1 MTAQLPVP
9 IRCAGRPTLGG
20 LVVPWITL
28 HAGGRYLFGALD
40 KDRRDRA
47 LAERRCQVCGQSF
60 DERICLAVRPADV
73 RVGYTAEPGMHP
85 ECLAY
90 SVRACPMLS
99 GEATRYRATPAS
111 SGLLGIAA
119 VGHGPRAGRPADAFD
134 VWWITPGSYRVKTDS
149 EHPGQLL
156 GVDLDVPVLRKRP
169 IRPAAGP
176 DLDSLLALARQA
188 LGLED
193 ATSSCPHQPDGAPP
207 PRNTAKEND

>member
-9 IRCAGRPTLGG
+9 TRCAGLPTAGG

-28 HAGGRYLFGALD
+28 YTAGRYLFGALD
-40 KDRRDRA
+40 KARRDRA

-73 RVGYTAEPGMHP
+73 HVGYTAEPGMHP

-99 GEATRYRATPAS
+99 GETDRYRSSPVS
-111 SGLLGIAA
+111 SGLPGAA
-119 VGHGPRAGRPADAFD
+119 EASHGARAGRPADAFD
-134 VWWITPGSYRVKTDS
+134 AWWITPGSYCVKADS
-149 EHPGQLL
+149 EHSGQLL
-156 GVDLDVPVLRKRP
+156 GLDLNVPVLRKRS

-188 LGLED
+188 LGLEGVT
-193 ATSSCPHQPDGAPP
+193 ARYPHQSDDAPQQ
-207 PRNTAKEND
+207 RNTVNESD

>member
-1 MTAQLPVP
+1 MNAQPPVP
-9 IRCAGRPTLGG
+9 MRCAGRPTLGG
-20 LVVPWITL
+20 LVIPWITL

-47 LAERRCQVCGQSF
+47 LVERRCQVCGQSL

-73 RVGYTAEPGMHP
+73 HAGYTAEPGMHP

-99 GEATRYRATPAS
+99 GETTRYRATPAS
-111 SGLLGIAA
+111 SGLPGVAEA
-119 VGHGPRAGRPADAFD
+119 GNGPRAGRPADAFD
-134 VWWITPGSYRVKTDS
+134 AWWITPRSYCVKTDP

-156 GVDLDVPVLRKRP
+156 GLDLDVPVLRKRL

-176 DLDSLLALARQA
+176 DLDSLLALARQT
-188 LGLED
+188 LELED
-193 ATSSCPHQPDGAPP
+193 HAPSCLYQPDGASQPH
-207 PRNTAKEND
+207 NTAKESD

>member
-1 MTAQLPVP
+1 MTTQLPVP

-40 KDRRDRA
+40 KDRRERA

-60 DERICLAVRPADV
+60 DERICLAVRPADI
-73 RVGYTAEPGMHP
+73 RVGYTGEPGMHP

-111 SGLLGIAA
+111 SGLPGVAEA
-119 VGHGPRAGRPADAFD
+119 GHGPRAGRPADAFD
-134 VWWITPGSYRVKTDS
+134 AWWITPSSYRVKTDP
-149 EHPGQLL
+149 EHAGQLL

-169 IRPAAGP
+169 IRPAVGP

-193 ATSSCPHQPDGAPP
+193 STFSCPHQPDGALQL
-207 PRNTAKEND
+207 RNTAKESD

>member
-1 MTAQLPVP
+1 MIAQPPVP
-9 IRCAGRPTLGG
+9 IRCAGRPNLGS

-73 RVGYTAEPGMHP
+73 HAGYTAEPGMHP

-99 GEATRYRATPAS
+99 GDATRYRATPAS
-111 SGLLGIAA
+111 SGLPGVAEA
-119 VGHGPRAGRPADAFD
+119 GHGPRAGRPADAFD
-134 VWWITPGSYRVKTDS
+134 AWWIRPRSYCVKTDP

-156 GVDLDVPVLRKRP
+156 GIDLDVPVLCKRP

-176 DLDSLLALARQA
+176 DLHSLLALARQA
-188 LGLED
+188 QGLED
-193 ATSSCPHQPDGAPP
+193 AASSCPHQPDGAPQP
-207 PRNTAKEND
+207 HNTAKESD